1 MKVYKVKSGLLDRQ
15 RSLMMT
21 DDLVEWESG
30 DLKRNQ
36 FTRLNKADIVD
47 FKHGH
52 DWIVWY
58 RFTVGRQF
66 SITIKDKRNRELKI
80 RFTSYFGLHPEY
92 IDLYAEM
99 VDDIWRLYHSDI
111 VDRHLDILKNSGEL
125 EIQGIKLSESGIQLR
140 GQQSV
145 ISWDNLNIKEY
156 YSYFAVFHQETPELH
171 SRVSYNE
178 YGTEI
183 LWSMLKNILKHKEAK
198 DL

>member
-21 DDLVEWESG
+21 DDFVEWESR
-30 DLKRNQ
+30 DLKGSQ
-36 FTRLNKADIVD
+36 FTRLSKADIVD
-47 FKHGH
+47 FKHGD

-58 RFTVGRQF
+58 RFTVGRRF
-66 SITIKDKRNRELKI
+66 SITIKDKRNKELKI
-80 RFTSYFGLHPEY
+80 RFASYFGLHPEY

-111 VDRHLDILKNSGEL
+111 VDRHLDILKNIGAL
-125 EIQGIKLSESGIQLR
+125 EIQGIKLSESGVQLR
-140 GQQSV
+140 GQPSV
-145 ISWDNLNIKEY
+145 ISWDNVNIKEY
-156 YSYFAVFHQETPELH
+156 YSYFAVFNQEAPALH

-183 LWSMLKNILKHKEAK
+183 LWSMLKIILKHKAAK